1 MSRKGG
7 SWDFIK
13 LNILRDSHTR
23 KRRYQSQ
30 PAKSVAML
38 EVNQAV
44 TGGQVWHSPTWII
57 SAMAWLLISSES
69 DVRKES
75 KNLPS
80 S

>member
-1 MSRKGG
+1 
-7 SWDFIK
+7 
-13 LNILRDSHTR
+13 
-23 KRRYQSQ
+23 
-30 PAKSVAML
+30 ML

-44 TGGQVWHSPTWII
+44 TSGQEWHSPTWII

-80 S
+80 